1 MKIVCRLCLVLAAAW
16 CIRAA
21 LVPVW
26 IGRFRSPLH
35 AGATGWVQAGV
46 FALKDGRGVR
56 ASAPLWD
63 PPPPHAENIPA
74 TARWPW
80 QAVTRCEHVEIDP
93 SALVRD
99 WVCALITLGA
109 VLAGQVRARPAY
121 PSWLRHRV
129 LVFDADV
136 GCRVARVAR
145 LGARHPWLCPDRDL
159 RCQRLHRRRGRGRGG
174 RRGSA
179 SASLRDGCP
188 AGGHPP
194 RVGGPASRRL
204 CAECDLLM
212 HSLCARARS

>member
-80 QAVTRCEHVEIDP
+80 QAVTRCEHVEIDL

-109 VLAGQVRARPAY
+109 VLAGAKFVLDRRTPHGCVTVCWSLTLTLGAASLGLLGLVLVTHGYAPIETFDVSVFTVAAVVGVVVGVV
-121 PSWLRHRV
+121 RHRRACAMAARQ
-129 LVFDADV
+129 ADI
-136 GCRVARVAR
+136 
-145 LGARHPWLCPDRDL
+145 HP
-159 RCQRLHRRRGRGRGG
+159 
-174 RRGSA
+174 A
-179 SASLRDGCP
+179 
-188 AGGHPP
+188 
-194 RVGGPASRRL
+194 
-204 CAECDLLM
+204 
-212 HSLCARARS
+212 